1 MEDKSRRKC
10 GMRSAECGISRSIRL
25 STAAVVVFLVAD
37 SAMAADE
44 PTMRGGFGKMIYG
57 LTLELPMTVVEAT
70 MTNPPVVGTA
80 VGLLAGVTRAVQTT
94 FAGMVEVSQAFDPW
108 GTKR

>member
-1 MEDKSRRKC
+1 MVGKR
-10 GMRSAECGISRSIRL
+10 MRALACL
-25 STAAVVVFLVAD
+25 SGFLMCAPA
-37 SAMAADE
+37 AMAADE

-57 LTLELPMTVVEAT
+57 LTLELPMTVAEAT

-94 FAGMVEVSQAFDPW
+94 FAGMVEVSHAFDPW

>member
-1 MEDKSRRKC
+1 MRRLVIGYC
-10 GMRSAECGISRSIRL
+10 LVIGIWC
-25 STAAVVVFLVAD
+25 LVITG
-37 SAMAADE
+37 SPPGAMAADA
-44 PTMRGGFGKMIYG
+44 PTMRGGFGKIVYG
-57 LTLELPMTVVEAT
+57 LVLELPMTVAEAT